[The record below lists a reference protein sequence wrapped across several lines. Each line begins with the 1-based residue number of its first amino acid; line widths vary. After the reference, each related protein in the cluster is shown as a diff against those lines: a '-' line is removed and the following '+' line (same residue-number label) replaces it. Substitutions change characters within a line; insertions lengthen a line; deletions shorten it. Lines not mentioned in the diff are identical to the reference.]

1 MNLLRSL
8 VALLVVTA
16 SAAGSAL
23 AQHTLAPDALQPG
36 ERLRFSVDTLPQT
49 GAYAPPRSRQWR
61 PVVLDSVVQSDLW
74 VHSQTLVTRV
84 PLSALTGLQVRRPS
98 SSIRHTLARG
108 ALVGAAWGTGL
119 SIAHYAVFRMERR
132 QPCWNVLE
140 PDACE
145 SDRPKVKDYL
155 SYLVVPS
162 TAIGVVFSVVLLP
175 ALRNRWESVALPKPA
190 LSVSLSVP

>member
-16 SAAGSAL
+16 SGAGSAL

-36 ERLRFSVDTLPQT
+36 ERLRFSVDTVPQT

-61 PVVLDSVVQSDLW
+61 SVVLDSVVQSDLW

-84 PLSALTGLQVRRPS
+84 PLSALTGLQVRRPPL
-98 SSIRHTLARG
+98 SIRHTIARG

-119 SIAHYAVFRMERR
+119 SIAHYVLFRLE
-132 QPCWNVLE
+132 QSQSCWNVL
-140 PDACE
+140 D
-145 SDRPKVKDYL
+145 SDDCHGEGPEVKDYL
-155 SYLVVPS
+155 SYFVVPS
-162 TAIGVVFSVVLLP
+162 TVIGVGFSVVLLP
-175 ALRNRWESVALPKPA
+175 AVRSRWESVALPKSA
-190 LSVSLSVP
+190 LSVSLTVP